1 MISSDS
7 PYEVNDMYYG
17 DVKKLADEFLE
28 FAHSYFDDDEKILE
42 GLIVS
47 VYWKLCYKSCK

>member
-17 DVKKLADEFLE
+17 DVKKLADDNFWNLLTATLMMMKKFLR
-28 FAHSYFDDDEKILE
+28 D
-42 GLIVS
+42 
-47 VYWKLCYKSCK
+47 